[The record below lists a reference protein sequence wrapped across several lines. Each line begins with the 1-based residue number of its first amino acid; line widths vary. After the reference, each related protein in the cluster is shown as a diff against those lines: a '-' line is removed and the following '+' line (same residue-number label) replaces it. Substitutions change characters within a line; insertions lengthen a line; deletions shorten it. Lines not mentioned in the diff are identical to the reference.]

1 MVKYCLLYAKEQ
13 ADISFDVFNCLNIMH
28 NSEFITELKFGLG
41 DGMLNYY
48 MYNFALKD
56 GFIAPNKIGTVL
68 V

>member
-1 MVKYCLLYAKEQ
+1 
-13 ADISFDVFNCLNIMH
+13 MH
-28 NSEFITELKFGLG
+28 NSEFISELKFGLG